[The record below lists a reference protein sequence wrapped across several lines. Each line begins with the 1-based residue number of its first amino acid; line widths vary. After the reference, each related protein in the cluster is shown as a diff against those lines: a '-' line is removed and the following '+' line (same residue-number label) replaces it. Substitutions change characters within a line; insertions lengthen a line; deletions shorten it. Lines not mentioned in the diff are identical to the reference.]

1 MLNERAN
8 YAGFVYYFTALIC
21 DFFGQGTFIRL
32 SWRYYHNGMFC
43 IMENTATSDLLLHDK
58 PLIRKIIGWKWNLY
72 LYRQASE
79 PRRMEA
85 DLNTLE
91 NWHRQMQNLSLYSKF
106 SLEID
111 RETSR
116 SHIKVFLQWKGPNSW
131 EKYLWYTK
139 VITHFQM
146 IHSSCYTVRPTLHP
160 CENKNVLKLNKMV
173 NVLHFLLHIWFNFGN
188 LQSLGPLMYC

>member
-8 YAGFVYYFTALIC
+8 YAGFVYHFSALIC
-21 DFFGQGTFIRL
+21 DVFGQGTFIRL

-43 IMENTATSDLLLHDK
+43 IMENTVTSDLLLHDK
-58 PLIRKIIGWKWNLY
+58 PLIRKIIGWKWNFC

-111 RETSR
+111 WETSR
-116 SHIKVFLQWKGPNSW
+116 SHIKVFIQWKVPYSW
-131 EKYLWYTK
+131 EKYLWYAK
-139 VITHFQM
+139 NITYFQM
-146 IHSSCYTVRPTLHP
+146 THSSCYTVRSTLHP
-160 CENKNVLKLNKMV
+160 GENKNDLIFDKMV
-173 NVLHFLLHIWFNFGN
+173 NVLNFLLHIWFSFGN
-188 LQSLGPLMYC
+188 L

>member
-43 IMENTATSDLLLHDK
+43 IMENMVTSDLLLHDK

-72 LYRQASE
+72 LYSQASG

-91 NWHRQMQNLSLYSKF
+91 KWHRQMQDLSLYSKF
-106 SLEID
+106 SQEID
-111 RETSR
+111 WETSC
-116 SHIKVFLQWKGPNSW
+116 
-131 EKYLWYTK
+131 EKFFMKCLWHTED
-139 VITHFQM
+139 ITPFQM
-146 IHSSCYTVRPTLHP
+146 IHSSCYTVRSLLHL
-160 CENKNVLKLNKMV
+160 CENNNVLLLNKTI
-173 NVLHFLLHIWFNFGN
+173 NVLNFLLHIQYNFGN
-188 LQSLGPLMYC
+188 LQSLGPLIYS